1 MKKSI
6 LLLTLSITIFI
17 SCSKSDDNNSSTPLS
32 SIVGKWDLKAKM
44 TGTTN
49 VVLYPCEEQYNQY
62 QFFENLTAIE
72 DEGYTNGG
80 TSCTHYTYNET
91 YTIANNKL
99 TIIETSS
106 NGQYV
111 YEYRFNILELTST
124 KLKLKIYYTNE
135 KHNGTL
141 TFEENIPESQQTTSS
156 YDKV

>member
-6 LLLTLSITIFI
+6 LLLALSISTLF
-17 SCSKSDDNNSSTPLS
+17 SCSKSDDNTSTPTLS

-44 TGTTN
+44 TGTT
-49 VVLYPCEEQYNQY
+49 VVALYPCEEQYNQY
-62 QFFENLTAIE
+62 QFFENLSAIE

-124 KLKLKIYYTNE
+124 KLKLKLFYTNE

-141 TFEENIPESQQTTSS
+141 TFEENIPENEQTTSS
-156 YDKV
+156 FEKI

>member
-6 LLLTLSITIFI
+6 LLSLLSVSFLI
-17 SCSKSDDNNSSTPLS
+17 SCSKNDDNTPSTPVP

-44 TGTTN
+44 VGTTA
-49 VVLYPCEEQYNQY
+49 VALYPCEEQYNQY
-62 QFFENLTAIE
+62 QFFENLSAIE

-106 NGQYV
+106 IGQYV